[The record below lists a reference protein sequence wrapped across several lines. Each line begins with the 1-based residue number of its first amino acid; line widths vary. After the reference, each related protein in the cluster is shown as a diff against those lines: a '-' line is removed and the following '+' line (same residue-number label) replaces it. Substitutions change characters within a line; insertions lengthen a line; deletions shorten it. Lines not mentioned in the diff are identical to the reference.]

1 MNHTDIH
8 AGRMPIHIKLMFKI
22 GKKTQKTKTNK
33 QANKNILQPWESR
46 GRWIS
51 VSLVYRANSR
61 TTKSTQRNHV
71 SKITLKNNLEN
82 KQTHWRYTFVINT
95 KRHKHSVLS
104 EALMGSK
111 GEAEGCV
118 VLEINFQALD
128 FVCPMD

>member
-1 MNHTDIH
+1 M
-8 AGRMPIHIKLMFKI
+8 AAL
-22 GKKTQKTKTNK
+22 GKQRQVDLREPSLQSKFQDNQVYAEKPCL
-33 QANKNILQPWESR
+33 KN
-46 GRWIS
+46 
-51 VSLVYRANSR
+51 N
-61 TTKSTQRNHV
+61 
-71 SKITLKNNLEN
+71 LKNNLEN

>member
-1 MNHTDIH
+1 M
-8 AGRMPIHIKLMFKI
+8 
-22 GKKTQKTKTNK
+22 
-33 QANKNILQPWESR
+33 
-46 GRWIS
+46 
-51 VSLVYRANSR
+51 SLVYRANSR